1 VSHSNSPHPILSRIP
16 VLNKFVDERFLEH
29 RRRSSSIAGI
39 VSAVLAL
46 VLFDYRLL
54 HDHVWAWDLL
64 AVGLAFVVL
73 KLSLFTWY
81 RFND

>member
-1 VSHSNSPHPILSRIP
+1 MSHSNSPHPILSRIP

-54 HDHVWAWDLL
+54 HDRVWAWDLL